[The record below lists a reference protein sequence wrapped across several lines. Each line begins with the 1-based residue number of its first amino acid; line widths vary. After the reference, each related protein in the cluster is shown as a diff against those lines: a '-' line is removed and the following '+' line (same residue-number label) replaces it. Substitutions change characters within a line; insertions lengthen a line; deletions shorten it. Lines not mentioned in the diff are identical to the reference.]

1 MEWVGKIL
9 CKLGI
14 HKWHKVEK
22 VHIGGWGMCFKY
34 DQTRCKRCDKLKK

>member
-1 MEWVGKIL
+1 MIGKIL

-14 HKWHKVEK
+14 HKWEVIEK
-22 VHIGGWGMCFKY
+22 YYSNGWDRGFKY